1 MPLPQPLEAKPAAE
15 YATAVKTAIG
25 TAVDSADLIAQL
37 TTFDADALRLNAR
50 LVQGMKNAL
59 QTLAFTALEQNLILE
74 AITTLGGEAAGFDL
88 P

>member
-1 MPLPQPLEAKPAAE
+1 MALPQPLEAKPAAE
-15 YATAVKTAIG
+15 YATAVKTSIG
-25 TAVDSADLIAQL
+25 TAVDSADLISQL
-37 TTFDADALRLNAR
+37 TTFDADSARLNTR

-59 QTLAFTALEQNLILE
+59 QTLSFTALEQNLVLE